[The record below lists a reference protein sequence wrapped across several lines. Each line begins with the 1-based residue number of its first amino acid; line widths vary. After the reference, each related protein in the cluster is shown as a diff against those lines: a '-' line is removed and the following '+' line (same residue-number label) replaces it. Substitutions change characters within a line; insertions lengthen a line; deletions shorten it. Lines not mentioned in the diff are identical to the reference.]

1 MGPPTCAEL
10 RAAFA
15 SPRLQMLEQQ
25 VVGGEQAENKD
36 LREKQKRRKKYAD
49 ERRMQLAAALQQADE
64 ESSDWVLLSVY
75 DSIQEEVRAKSKLL
89 EKLQEKVRAPCQ
101 PGRRGRSLVP
111 RVVLG

>member
-1 MGPPTCAEL
+1 
-10 RAAFA
+10 
-15 SPRLQMLEQQ
+15 MLEQQ

-36 LREKQKRRKKYAD
+36 LREKQKWRKKYAD

-64 ESSDWVLLSVY
+64 ESSDWVLLNVY

-89 EKLQEKVRAPCQ
+89 EKLQEKVRAPCR
-101 PGRRGRSLVP
+101 PSWRGRSLAP